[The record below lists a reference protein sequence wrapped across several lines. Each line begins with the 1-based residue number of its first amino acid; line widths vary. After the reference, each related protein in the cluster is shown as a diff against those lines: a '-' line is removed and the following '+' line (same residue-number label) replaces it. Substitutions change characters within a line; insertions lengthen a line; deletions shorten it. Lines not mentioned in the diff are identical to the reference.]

1 MSPSG
6 AGYYCSLL
14 TPRCTHIPTH
24 THHIETLV
32 TYKCWCFGLTHTP
45 GGRCVRG
52 LCFLGSRSP
61 RLSLIMPLSPVV
73 NGCPQLRDTQS
84 DTETCH
90 KLPPNKL
97 KHTYT
102 HTHTHNWKWMSPIS
116 IIPTQDDTKF
126 PPHSSPSRSLFQSR
140 YLSFTHTPYD
150 PHSHQ
155 RVRKWSLNLHVWLGC
170 TCQNSS
176 RRHGMKLNV
185 LKTVSLKV
193 TDFSTRLPTG
203 KRLDCLHIQ
212 YVMHLMY
219 F

>member
-1 MSPSG
+1 MSGFFVSSG
-6 AGYYCSLL
+6 PEAPGCRSSRHYHQLWMDAPNSGILSQTLRHATNCPQTSSLS
-14 TPRCTHIPTH
+14 HTH
-24 THHIETLV
+24 T
-32 TYKCWCFGLTHTP
+32 YTH
-45 GGRCVRG
+45 
-52 LCFLGSRSP
+52 
-61 RLSLIMPLSPVV
+61 
-73 NGCPQLRDTQS
+73 
-84 DTETCH
+84 
-90 KLPPNKL
+90 
-97 KHTYT
+97 T

-116 IIPTQDDTKF
+116 IIPTQDDTQF
-126 PPHSSPSRSLFQSR
+126 SPHSSPSRALFQSR
-140 YLSFTHTPYD
+140 YLAFTHTPYD